1 MQESSE
7 TFSFRNFEAIPFP
20 LDPSVKIVGVV
31 ADQSTLFKS
40 SLMPAKITF
49 LTEGGHKYV
58 AIFKLGDDLRQDQL
72 VLQVELV

>member
-1 MQESSE
+1 M
-7 TFSFRNFEAIPFP
+7 
-20 LDPSVKIVGVV
+20 DPSVKIVGVV

-49 LTEGGHKYV
+49 LTEDGYKYV

-72 VLQVELV
+72 VLQVELVRVEQLV

>member
-1 MQESSE
+1 M
-7 TFSFRNFEAIPFP
+7 
-20 LDPSVKIVGVV
+20 KIVGVV

-72 VLQVELV
+72 VLQVKIV